1 MSKELIIVLVVG
13 FKNILNFYFSSDC
26 ARHARKHQPLLE
38 NLQVYV
44 AYDCTGK
51 QNLPIVTDKV
61 KTIFADIARNMS
73 SNIIQRGKYRVCV
86 VLSMSHSSRN
96 VGTTH

>member
-1 MSKELIIVLVVG
+1 MSKGLLLSKELIIVLVVG
-13 FKNILNFYFSSDC
+13 FKNTLNFYFSSDC

-51 QNLPIVTDKV
+51 QNLPDRV

-86 VLSMSHSSRN
+86 VLSN
-96 VGTTH
+96 EPFL